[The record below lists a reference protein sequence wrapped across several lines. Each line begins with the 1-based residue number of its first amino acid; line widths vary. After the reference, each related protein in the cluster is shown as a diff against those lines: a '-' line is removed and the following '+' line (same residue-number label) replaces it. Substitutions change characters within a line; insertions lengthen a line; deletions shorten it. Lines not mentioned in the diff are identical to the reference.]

1 MEQKQC
7 VGIILA
13 IELDAILELYP
24 NCRELSAPV
33 GFKLYTVEK
42 EHCDIFIL
50 RSGMGEIAAAAGV
63 QYLISRCGVSAIIN
77 FGVVGGLSHE
87 MKLHKICLVEQVVHY
102 KFDCSEFM
110 ELAVGQ
116 VDGHDSI
123 YLRTD
128 RALFDKARALAPEL
142 PAVTC
147 CSGDKFVATESEKLY
162 LNETFGGD
170 ICDME
175 SAGIVLA
182 CEMNAVPCLLFKA
195 VSDGL
200 SDGAEGFYN
209 ELQTA
214 SLRCLKAADSIIDSL
229 YTE

>member
-1 MEQKQC
+1 MEQKQR

-24 NCRELSAPV
+24 DCRELSAPV

-128 RALFDKARALAPEL
+128 KALFDKARALAPEL
-142 PAVTC
+142 PKSHAAPAISSLPQRAKSCTSMRP
-147 CSGDKFVATESEKLY
+147 SGAISATW
-162 LNETFGGD
+162 N
-170 ICDME
+170 
-175 SAGIVLA
+175 
-182 CEMNAVPCLLFKA
+182 PP
-195 VSDGL
+195 VSCWPV
-200 SDGAEGFYN
+200 
-209 ELQTA
+209 
-214 SLRCLKAADSIIDSL
+214 R
-229 YTE
+229 